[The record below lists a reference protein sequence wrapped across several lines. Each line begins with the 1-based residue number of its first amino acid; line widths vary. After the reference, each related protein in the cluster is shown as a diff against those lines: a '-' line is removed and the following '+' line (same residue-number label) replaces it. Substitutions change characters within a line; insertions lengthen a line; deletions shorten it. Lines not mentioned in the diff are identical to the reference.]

1 MRRLVIG
8 NVDRLAGGSRP
19 LDRAAQ
25 ERHLAAQ
32 PVERRCRI
40 VASAGLI
47 AIVVVV
53 HILSLPAHAAITAD
67 FELPRQL
74 RRQRPVAPDLLF
86 QPQLPPTAAQPRFH
100 LTIALNTLSEAL
112 HGLPRL
118 PRAFMLAAPHGR
130 PPLHTQAP

>member
-53 HILSLPAHAAITAD
+53 HILSLPAHAAITTD

-74 RRQRPVAPDLLF
+74 RRHRPVAPDLLF
-86 QPQLPPTAAQPRFH
+86 QPQLPPTAAQHRFH
-100 LTIALNTLSEAL
+100 LRTPLTALAYALPALPGLRPPFTLSGSQGL
-112 HGLPRL
+112 HPTI
-118 PRAFMLAAPHGR
+118 LAA
-130 PPLHTQAP
+130 